1 MALGPRFAMNSKNRV
16 KEDLRPVP
24 FADGGVLAA
33 GLKPPI
39 GLGFGLKRGA
49 PEKAAREEQA
59 RKDSSV
65 GTSRRSKRSISLLER
80 D

>member
-24 FADGGVLAA
+24 FAGGGVLAA

-39 GLGFGLKRGA
+39 GLRFGLRRSA
-49 PEKAAREEQA
+49 PERPARQ
-59 RKDSSV
+59 
-65 GTSRRSKRSISLLER
+65 G
-80 D
+80 

>member
-24 FADGGVLAA
+24 FADGGVLTA

-39 GLGFGLKRGA
+39 GPGFGLKRSA
-49 PEKAAREEQA
+49 PERPARQ
-59 RKDSSV
+59 
-65 GTSRRSKRSISLLER
+65 G
-80 D
+80 

>member
-33 GLKPPI
+33 GLKPQI
-39 GLGFGLKRGA
+39 GLGFGLKRSA
-49 PEKAAREEQA
+49 PERPARQ
-59 RKDSSV
+59 
-65 GTSRRSKRSISLLER
+65 G
-80 D
+80 